1 MQQVLAHLSAH
12 PYIYASI
19 GIILILVVIVMMV
32 DRYETLMIRNL
43 FTFAKHEGFQ
53 NEEEV
58 ANAAVPPITIPQE
71 YCEGIKKELAN
82 YEEIKITH
90 KNVRIQNLD
99 ETIAMLKNFI
109 VSYKCE

>member
-1 MQQVLAHLSAH
+1 MQEVLAHLTAQ
-12 PYIYASI
+12 PYIYATI
-19 GIILILVVIVMMV
+19 GLILVLIVIVMTV

-43 FTFAKHEGFQ
+43 FTFGKREGFQ
-53 NEEEV
+53 NEE
-58 ANAAVPPITIPQE
+58 VPPVKIPQE
-71 YCEGIKKELAN
+71 YCESLKKELAN

-99 ETIAMLKNFI
+99 ETITMIKNFI